1 MFTEERQSA
10 IENCL
15 RENGKVKVKEL
26 SEIFQVTEDCIRK
39 DLKILEN
46 AGKLKRTYGG
56 AILSQDYPLKRDVVD
71 RRQFNLDKK
80 RTIAAKAFKLI
91 KNNETIFLDISTT
104 NIELAKLLA
113 TSNMRVV
120 TTLDNHEVVK
130 NTKLVFL
137 AVKPQFYEEVLN
149 EVKDELTPEHTV
161 VGIAPGKTLAWLE
174 EECGQPLKVVRMMPN
189 TPAQV
194 GEGMTGVCANEKVSA
209 EELAQI
215 CEITDSFGRTEVVPE
230 RLMDAVS
237 AVSGCSPAYVFM
249 FIEAMAD
256 AAVAQGMP
264 RKQAYQFAAQA
275 LLGSAKMVLET
286 GMHPGE
292 LKDMVCSP
300 AGSTI
305 EGVRILEQK
314 GFRSAVFEALNGAA
328 EKGKKM

>member
-1 MFTEERQSA
+1 MASAMISGMLKKGLYKKDEIIVSNLTEEGSKRS
-10 IENCL
+10 
-15 RENGKVKVKEL
+15 RE
-26 SEIFQVTEDCIRK
+26 
-39 DLKILEN
+39 
-46 AGKLKRTYGG
+46 KLG
-56 AILSQDYPLKRDVVD
+56 
-71 RRQFNLDKK
+71 
-80 RTIAAKAFKLI
+80 
-91 KNNETIFLDISTT
+91 
-104 NIELAKLLA
+104 
-113 TSNMRVV
+113 VV

-149 EVKDELTPEHTV
+149 EVKGELTPEHTV

-174 EECGQPLKVVRMMPN
+174 EKCGQPLKVVRMMPN

-194 GEGMTGVCANEKVSA
+194 GEGMTGVCANEKVLA
-209 EELAQI
+209 EELTQI